1 MATEERKVTI
11 VAWPKEPALLEHK
24 FTSDKPCRLSVSFE
38 EKPPAHLVIETSK
51 ERPFFVDMDMKVT
64 PTKTI
69 PVCLKVC
76 EPICVKSAYTI
87 GVDIFD
93 RPVANIKIRGLTRVY
108 NCREEKEKYACVDF
122 TEFKPGTIFKIPW
135 VHEELRYTTEAGQKV
150 LTTVSVGSTPP
161 TVGLG
166 LPDQGVRVD
175 FPWPVRDVLMT
186 VASYAGPGLSF
197 FAYADGTLLAQQVAE
212 IHNEVKEVLI
222 EGSGITAIKVKGGNN
237 EASILR
243 ICFWCAGL
251 SNKGEN
257 E

>member
-11 VAWPKEPALLEHK
+11 VAWPKEPALLEHR
-24 FTSDKPCRLSVSFE
+24 FTDKPCRVSVSFE
-38 EKPPAHLVIETSK
+38 EKPPAHVVIETSK

-76 EPICVKSAYTI
+76 EPICIKSDYTI

-108 NCREEKEKYACVDF
+108 NCREEEEKYTCVDF
-122 TEFKPGTIFKIPW
+122 TEFKPGMVLQSPW
-135 VHEELRYTTEAGQKV
+135 VNEDIRYTALGEPPMRI
-150 LTTVSVGSTPP
+150 VGFGDAP
-161 TVGLG
+161 GLG
-166 LPDQGVRVD
+166 FPPAGVRVD

-186 VASYAGPGLSF
+186 VASYAGRGLSF
-197 FAYADGTLLAQQVAE
+197 YAYADGTLLAQQDAE

-222 EGSGITAIKVKGGNN
+222 EGSGITSVQVKGGGN
-237 EASILR
+237 ESSIIR
-243 ICFWCAGL
+243 MCFWHSGL
-251 SNKGEN
+251 DVKGDIG
-257 E
+257 

>member
-11 VAWPKEPALLEHK
+11 VAWPKEPALLEHR
-24 FTSDKPCRLSVSFE
+24 FTDKPCRVSVSFE
-38 EKPPAHLVIETSK
+38 EKPPAHVVIETSK

-76 EPICVKSAYTI
+76 EPICIKSDYTI

-108 NCREEKEKYACVDF
+108 NCKEEEEKYTCVDF
-122 TEFKPGTIFKIPW
+122 TEFKPGQVFNSPW
-135 VHEELRYTTEAGQKV
+135 DHEELRFRTAGNTPLK
-150 LTTVSVGSTPP
+150 TVSSGSAPSITA
-161 TVGLG
+161 LG
-166 LPDQGVRVD
+166 FPNEGIRVE

-186 VASYAGPGLSF
+186 VASYAGRGLTF
-197 FAYADGTLLAQQVAE
+197 LAYADGTLIGQQDVE
-212 IHNEVKEVLI
+212 IHNEVKEVLV
-222 EGSGITAIKVKGGNN
+222 EGSGITAIEVKGGGN
-237 EASILR
+237 ESSILR
-243 ICFWCAGL
+243 ICFWSSGVDM
-251 SNKGEN
+251 KGEP